1 MKHDL
6 LIIGGGSAGYAAART
21 ARDEGANVGIIDHG
35 PLGGLCILRGCMPT
49 KTILRSSDVMSLMQ
63 RAEEFGLSSV
73 STKANLSAII
83 DRKSRLIKEFA
94 DDRIQALHDSR
105 FTLYEEKAKFLSPT
119 EVQAG
124 PHRLTAKAFI
134 ISTGS
139 TVARIPI
146 PGLDEVGYITSDEA
160 LELRE
165 APESMLVLGGGA
177 VAVELAQFFQRIG
190 VNVTLMQRSAHILS
204 QGDVDLAHP
213 VEARFREEGMNV
225 YTDTKLVRFSQD
237 GKMKTAHFLHEGKE
251 KSVTAEMILQ
261 ALGRRPNIDGLDLDT
276 AHIKTESGKILVDE
290 TMRTSQPQIFAVGD
304 VNGLHEIVH
313 IAIQQGEL
321 AAWNAI
327 HSDQPS
333 RKQDD
338 RLTTQVI
345 FTDPQ
350 VASVGVSERE
360 CRSQEIDYLVASY
373 PFNDHGKSLTLGE
386 IHGHV
391 KILCHPQTGE
401 ILGGHIVGPEAA
413 ELIHELI
420 AVMYYHGTV
429 HDLLHMPH
437 YHPTLA
443 EILTYPAEELAE
455 KVKQRTSSS
464 K

>member
-1 MKHDL
+1 M
-6 LIIGGGSAGYAAART
+6 T
-21 ARDEGANVGIIDHG
+21 
-35 PLGGLCILRGCMPT
+35 
-49 KTILRSSDVMSLMQ
+49 
-63 RAEEFGLSSV
+63 
-73 STKANLSAII
+73 
-83 DRKSRLIKEFA
+83 
-94 DDRIQALHDSR
+94 
-105 FTLYEEKAKFLSPT
+105 
-119 EVQAG
+119 
-124 PHRLTAKAFI
+124 
-134 ISTGS
+134 
-139 TVARIPI
+139 RIPI
-146 PGLDEVGYITSDEA
+146 PGLEEVGYITSDEA

-165 APESMLVLGGGA
+165 APVSMLVLGGGA

-204 QGDVDLAHP
+204 QGDEDLAHP

-251 KSVTAEMILQ
+251 QSVTAEMILQ

-276 AHIKTESGKILVDE
+276 AHIKTEGGKILVDA
-290 TMRTSQPQIFAVGD
+290 TMRTSQPHIFAVGD

-321 AAWNAI
+321 AGWNAI
-327 HSDQPS
+327 HSNQPS

-338 RLTTQVI
+338 RLKTQVI

-350 VASVGVSERE
+350 VASVGLSERE

-391 KILCHPQTGE
+391 KILCHSQSGE

-443 EILTYPAEELAE
+443 EILTYPAEELSE
-455 KVKQRTSSS
+455 NVNRRTSSS